1 MTLENVKIWLQKKL
15 KSVRMRRHFL
25 ELIRPRRS
33 RSPTENMN
41 SSHQIQNEFPGNC
54 VVYIFIGGKPDH
66 LSDLSYA
73 ILVALIVIH
82 ATTCPFTIL
91 LNLLV
96 MIAVKTK
103 TRLQSMSNMAL
114 ACLALT
120 DVMVGLVVQPL
131 FIAQIWNIIQGETT
145 ASACSIQF
153 ASRFFFYFFCLSSIV
168 HLFLITLDRCIAIMR
183 PYTYIQTI
191 TKARVLIATAL
202 AWTLTLI
209 INTMWLIHVEMVR
222 AILTAIG
229 ISLIA
234 IVFFCNII
242 VYREAHRQEKQIAA
256 QQIFLS
262 HKRVFKLTLIII
274 TLIVISYFPVII
286 FVRLKKPLK
295 NVVSLGTLTC
305 IFIVVGSLAS
315 FNSLVNPFIYCIRL
329 RQFRVAFIELLI
341 RKNHNEA
348 DKLESKILGSAAI
361 NFESN
366 PRGEREEQNTNQAN
380 AIRGVEIYLG
390 GEGGEQHANQG
401 NVIKYLETSQG

>member
-1 MTLENVKIWLQKKL
+1 MTLENVKIGLQKKL
-15 KSVRMRRHFL
+15 KSVRVRRHFL

-33 RSPTENMN
+33 RSPAENMN
-41 SSHQIQNEFPGNC
+41 SSHQIQYEFPGNC
-54 VVYIFIGGKPDH
+54 VLYSFIGGKPDH

-103 TRLQSMSNMAL
+103 ARLQSMSNMAL

-131 FIAQIWNIIQGETT
+131 FIAQIWNIIQEETT
-145 ASACSIQF
+145 ASACAIQF
-153 ASRFFFYFFCLSSIV
+153 ALRFFFYFFCLSSIV
-168 HLFLITLDRCIAIMR
+168 HLFLITLDRYIAIMR

-256 QQIFLS
+256 QQIDIATKENFLS
-262 HKRVFKLTLIII
+262 HKRAFKLTLMII
-274 TLIVISYFPVII
+274 TLTVISYFPGTI
-286 FVRLKKPLK
+286 FLRFKEPLK
-295 NVVSLGTLTC
+295 NVVSLGTLTS
-305 IFIVVGSLAS
+305 IFRVVGSVAA

-348 DKLESKILGSAAI
+348 DKFESKILGPAAI

-366 PRGEREEQNTNQAN
+366 LRREREEQSTNRAN
-380 AIRGVEIYLG
+380 AIRGVEISLD

-401 NVIKYLETSQG
+401 NVIR

>member
-1 MTLENVKIWLQKKL
+1 MTLGNVKIWLQKKL
-15 KSVRMRRHFL
+15 KSVRIRRHFL

-33 RSPTENMN
+33 RSPAENMN

-54 VVYIFIGGKPDH
+54 VVYSFIGGKPDH

-82 ATTCPFTIL
+82 ATTCPFTVV

-103 TRLQSMSNMAL
+103 ARMQSMSNMAL

-145 ASACSIQF
+145 ASACSIQI
-153 ASRFFFYFFCLSSIV
+153 ASKLSSFLFCLSSIV
-168 HLFLITLDRCIAIMR
+168 HLSLISVDRYIAIMR
-183 PYTYIQTI
+183 PYIYLQTI
-191 TKARVLIATAL
+191 TKPRVLIATAL

-209 INTMWLIHVEMVR
+209 INTLLLIDVEMIR
-222 AILTAIG
+222 AIFTAVVF
-229 ISLIA
+229 SLIS
-234 IVFFCNII
+234 VVVFCNMI

-256 QQIFLS
+256 QQVDIATKENFLS
-262 HKRVFKLTLIII
+262 HKRAFKLTLMII
-274 TLIVISYFPVII
+274 TLTVISYFPGTI
-286 FVRLKKPLK
+286 FLRFKEPLR
-295 NVVSLGTLTC
+295 NVVSLGTLTS
-305 IFIVVGSLAS
+305 IFMVVGSVAA

-341 RKNHNEA
+341 RKNHNDA
-348 DKLESKILGSAAI
+348 DE
-361 NFESN
+361 F
-366 PRGEREEQNTNQAN
+366 
-380 AIRGVEIYLG
+380 
-390 GEGGEQHANQG
+390 
-401 NVIKYLETSQG
+401 

>member
-286 FVRLKKPLK
+286 FVRLKKPMK